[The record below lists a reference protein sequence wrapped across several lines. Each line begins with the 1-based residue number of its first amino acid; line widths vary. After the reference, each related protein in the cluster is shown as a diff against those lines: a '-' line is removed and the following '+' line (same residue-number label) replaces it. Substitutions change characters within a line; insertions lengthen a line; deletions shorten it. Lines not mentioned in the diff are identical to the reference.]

1 VSTPESLQI
10 NKDMGDNVLLRG
22 GVRAERV
29 LTSTNTAGI
38 VRAEESELRPGH
50 MPMMGTYFTYLFFI
64 PLDTPEC
71 TNIVTIDKA
80 SRLLLPTHAV
90 R

>member
-1 VSTPESLQI
+1 
-10 NKDMGDNVLLRG
+10 MGDNVLLPG

-38 VRAEESELRPGH
+38 VRAEESELGPGH
-50 MPMMGTYFTYLFFI
+50 VPMMGTYFTYLFLV

-71 TNIVTIDKA
+71 TNIITIDKA
-80 SRLLLPTHAV
+80 PRLLLPAHTV